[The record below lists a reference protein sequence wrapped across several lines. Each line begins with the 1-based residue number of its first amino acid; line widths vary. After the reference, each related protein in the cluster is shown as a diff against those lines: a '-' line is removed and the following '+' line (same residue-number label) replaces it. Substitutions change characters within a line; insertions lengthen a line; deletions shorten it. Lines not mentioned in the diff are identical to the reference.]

1 MQRSLQLCSAV
12 GTEFAAGF
20 YWRTAVRAKFRCRS
34 VRRIFHPIIR
44 CIISHVAGSA
54 KSRGVT
60 RACCSK
66 LLLPHIRKT
75 LPFHLGIPAAGLD
88 IACHKCKVF
97 VLRIHLVAAQGF
109 VYADQAFL
117 RQDFQFFNGIKVSVH
132 RGSRRRQDASAH
144 HV

>member
-1 MQRSLQLCSAV
+1 MQRSLQLCSTV

-20 YWRTAVRAKFRCRS
+20 YWRTAVRAKIWCRS

-44 CIISHVAGSA
+44 CIIPHMAGSA

-75 LPFHLGIPAAGLD
+75 FPFHLGITL
-88 IACHKCKVF
+88 
-97 VLRIHLVAAQGF
+97 
-109 VYADQAFL
+109 AF
-117 RQDFQFFNGIKVSVH
+117 RQRAWI
-132 RGSRRRQDASAH
+132 
-144 HV
+144 